1 LAVIGDRLAEIIDNV
16 KWNEMNGND
25 IANIHL
31 ALADELLSSV
41 ADKKTDKE
49 IWDTLTKLY
58 ESKSL
63 HNKIFLNRRLYTLQ
77 MAETTSVIDH
87 INTIRT
93 IFSQFTTLGKQIE
106 ENERVEHLL
115 QSIPDSYDQLI
126 INLTNNILL
135 DYLAFDDVVAVILEE
150 ENRRKKRQK

>member
-1 LAVIGDRLAEIIDNV
+1 
-16 KWNEMNGND
+16 MNGND